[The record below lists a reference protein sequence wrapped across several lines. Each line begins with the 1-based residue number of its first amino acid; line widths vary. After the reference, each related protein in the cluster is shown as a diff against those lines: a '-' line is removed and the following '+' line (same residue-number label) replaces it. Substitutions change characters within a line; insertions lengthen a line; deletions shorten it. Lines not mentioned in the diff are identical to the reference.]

1 MKNLLFGILTFAVL
15 FGVSSLAVSPE
26 LTDIF
31 VDDQQMEQMEDLRQ
45 KERNTSNSPSISP
58 ENMLKQT
65 GREWKSFSDHERL
78 TFAIHLAKGLKER
91 GIPIEAPSQIIEKID
106 HYYESNP
113 TDETIKKAIMALIA
127 EDRFTD

>member
-1 MKNLLFGILTFAVL
+1 MKNLLFAILTFAVL
-15 FGVSSLAVSPE
+15 FGVSSLVVSPE

-31 VDDQQMEQMEDLRQ
+31 VDDQQMEQMAELRQ
-45 KERNTSNSPSISP
+45 KEQNTSNSPSNSP

-65 GREWKSFSDHERL
+65 GWEWRSFSDHERL
-78 TFAIHLAKGLKER
+78 TFAVHLAKGLKEKD
-91 GIPIEAPSQIIEKID
+91 IPIEAPNQIIEKID

-113 TDETIKKAIMALIA
+113 KDETIEKAIMVLIA